1 MAPTFRLG
9 RVFGIEI
16 SANWSLLF
24 VFVLVAW
31 SLGSGLAADVPGRP
45 QAEYWLGGIA
55 GAAVFYVCLLAHEL
69 SHSLVARRQGVRVS
83 GITLWLFGG
92 VSRLDGE
99 PKGAAAEAAITAA
112 GPLASLVVAALF
124 YVLSVA
130 FASAR
135 GHAGLISD
143 LLGWLAGI
151 NLVLALFNLVPAFP
165 LDGGRLLSSLLW
177 WRSGS
182 RRTGV
187 HQAVR
192 VGRVVAYGMIALGLI
207 ELFFGLPL
215 NGAWIVFLG
224 WFLLSAASQE
234 ETGSAVRDLLRSV
247 PVSAAMS
254 SPVATIPDWI
264 TVEQFL
270 TGVAPGHAF
279 TTYLLHDASGAL
291 TGVVRLAELLR
302 GHRPGPETRLGQVAQ
317 PISSMPTARPGED
330 LAGLLER
337 VGSNLERRV
346 LVYDGGK
353 LVGIL
358 SPVDIARVVSLREAA
373 GRRS

>member
-16 SANWSLLF
+16 DANWSLLF
-24 VFVLVAW
+24 VFALVAW
-31 SLGSGLAADVPGRP
+31 SLGSGLAAQVPGRS
-45 QAEYWLGGIA
+45 QVEYWLAGIV

-69 SHSLVARRQGVRVS
+69 SHSLVARRQGVRVT

-112 GPLASLVVAALF
+112 GPLASLVVAAVCYALG
-124 YVLSVA
+124 VA
-130 FASAR
+130 VATVR
-135 GHAGLISD
+135 GHTGLITD
-143 LLGWLAGI
+143 LLAWLAAI
-151 NLVLALFNLVPAFP
+151 NLILALFNLLPAFP
-165 LDGGRLLSSLLW
+165 LDGGRLLSSILW

-182 RRTGV
+182 RRQGV

-192 VGRVVAYGMIALGLI
+192 VGRVVAYGMIGLGLL
-207 ELFFGLPL
+207 ELFFGLLL

-234 ETGSAVRDLLRSV
+234 ETGATMRDVLRSV

-270 TGVAPGHAF
+270 SGVAPSHAF
-279 TTYLLHDASGAL
+279 TTYVLHDAAGQL
-291 TGVVRLAELLR
+291 TGVVRLADIMR
-302 GHRPGPETRLGQVAQ
+302 GQRPGPDTRLKDIAQ
-317 PISSMPTARPGED
+317 PVSSMPRTYPGED

-337 VGSNLERRV
+337 VGPALERRV
-346 LVYDGGK
+346 LVYDGDR

-358 SPVDIARVVSLREAA
+358 SPVDIARVMSLREAA